1 MTGAE
6 SHPSLQTMERYLDAS
21 LPDFEQAA
29 LEDHLGE
36 CAECAEALHRMD
48 ALLFSGFTAKSH
60 AAAIAAEE
68 FQADPL
74 ANALRAAQ
82 KAYAEYANTLRGW
95 LDSVAALWGASPSSP
110 WGEWGVV
117 PVHSQPDTPLEVTL
131 QAEETRAT
139 VSVHRTSMT
148 VIVTI
153 HRRSTDLVLL
163 FEKEPGGTV
172 LAAPLQAGQEDS
184 TVVFSTVPQGEYYLA
199 VAPPEPPAPPP
210 AE

>member
-1 MTGAE
+1 MSGAE
-6 SHPSLQTMERYLDAS
+6 FHPSLQTMERYLDES

-36 CAECAEALHRMD
+36 CVECAETLHRMD

-74 ANALRAAQ
+74 AKALRAAQ
-82 KAYAEYANTLRGW
+82 QAYAQYANTLRGW
-95 LDSVAALWGASPSSP
+95 LDSAAALWGASPSSP

-117 PVHSQPDTPLEVTL
+117 PVRSQPDTPLEVTL
-131 QAEETRAT
+131 QTDETRAT
-139 VSVHRTSMT
+139 VNIHRTSMT
-148 VIVTI
+148 VIVTVQ
-153 HRRSTDLVLL
+153 RRSTDLVLL

-172 LAAPLQAGQEDS
+172 LVAPLQAGQDAS
-184 TVVFSTVPQGEYYLA
+184 TVVFPAVSQGEYYLA
-199 VAPPEPPAPPP
+199 VAPPELTISPRK
-210 AE
+210 E

>member
-6 SHPSLQTMERYLDAS
+6 SHPSLQTMERYLDES

-68 FQADPL
+68 FQADLL

-82 KAYAEYANTLRGW
+82 KAYAEYASTLRGW
-95 LDSVAALWGASPSSP
+95 LDSAAALWGASPSSP

-131 QAEETRAT
+131 QANETRAT

-153 HRRSTDLVLL
+153 HRRSTDLILL
-163 FEKEPGGTV
+163 FEKEPGATIFV
-172 LAAPLQAGQEDS
+172 ARLEPRQEDS
-184 TVVFSTVPQGEYYLA
+184 VVTFPAVPQGEYYLA
-199 VAPPEPPAPPP
+199 VAPPGLTTSPP

>member
-6 SHPSLQTMERYLDAS
+6 SHPSLQTMERYLEES

-36 CAECAEALHRMD
+36 CAECMETLRRMD
-48 ALLFSGFTAKSH
+48 ALLFSGLTAKSH

-82 KAYAEYANTLRGW
+82 QIYAQYAGTLRAW
-95 LDSVAALWGASPSSP
+95 LDSAAAIWEASPSSP

-117 PVHSQPDTPLEVTL
+117 PIHSQVDTPLRIAL
-131 QAEETRAT
+131 KAGETRAT

-153 HRRSTDLVLL
+153 RRLSSDLVLL
-163 FEKEPGGTV
+163 FGQGPGAKILV
-172 LAAPLQAGQEDS
+172 APLQPGPEES
-184 TVVFSTVPQGEYYLA
+184 TVVFPEVPQGEYCLA
-199 VAPPEPPAPPP
+199 VAPPDLTTPPP
-210 AE
+210 SE